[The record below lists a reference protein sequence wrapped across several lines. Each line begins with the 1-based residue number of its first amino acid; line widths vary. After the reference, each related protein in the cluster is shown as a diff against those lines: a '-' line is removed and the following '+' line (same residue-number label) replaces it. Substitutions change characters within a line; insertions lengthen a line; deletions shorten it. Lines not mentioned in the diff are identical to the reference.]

1 LSYRREQG
9 SELSNS
15 GVPIKGRIAVIGE
28 DMGRVKPF
36 AKRYGYEYFETKS
49 SPSQWMRE
57 NRAWIRARMDEG
69 YTIVDL
75 GPAPGRANYP
85 YITSDFYRM
94 ELGQI
99 LGRSD
104 QGWLPIWGEF

>member
-1 LSYRREQG
+1 
-9 SELSNS
+9 
-15 GVPIKGRIAVIGE
+15 
-28 DMGRVKPF
+28 
-36 AKRYGYEYFETKS
+36 
-49 SPSQWMRE
+49 
-57 NRAWIRARMDEG
+57 MDEG